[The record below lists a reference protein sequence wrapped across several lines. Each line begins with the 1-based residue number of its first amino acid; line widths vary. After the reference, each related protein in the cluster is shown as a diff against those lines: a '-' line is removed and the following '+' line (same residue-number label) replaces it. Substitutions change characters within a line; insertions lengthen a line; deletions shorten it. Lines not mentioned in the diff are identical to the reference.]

1 MKIKCKAMCVFRHNG
16 SILLL
21 QGKDSKT
28 GAKYSRPLG
37 GSIEFGELSSE
48 TIVRE
53 VKEEISAD
61 ISDVKFLGVLENV
74 FDFEGKKHHEI
85 DFIYDATFNDPDYYK
100 KETIIGEEGDGRELI
115 AYWKK
120 IDSFTNSDDSLV
132 PEGLLD
138 LITK

>member
-1 MKIKCKAMCVFRHNG
+1 MCVFRHNG

-21 QGKDSKT
+21 EGKDSIT
-28 GAKYSRPLG
+28 TAKYSRPLG

-48 TIVRE
+48 TVVRE
-53 VKEEISAD
+53 IKEEISAD

-85 DFIYDATFNDPDYYK
+85 VFIYDATFNDPDFYN
-100 KETIIGEEGDGRELI
+100 KETIIGEEADGAEII

-120 IDSFTNSDDSLV
+120 IDSFPNSDDRLV

-138 LITK
+138 LLTK